1 MTTHRI
7 TYVGILRC
15 NDTPIFLSQ
24 AHNLT
29 HLSYLSRGYAKN
41 ISSFMAREI
50 ASRIDV
56 GLSNID
62 VEGYDVYA
70 YKWEN
75 GLCIICICNKGYPN
89 RVAFALLQQIFFD
102 FIDKYPDAG
111 LQYTQDINLNNS
123 SIKTLMHKY
132 NNPLEVDAFEN
143 VSEKVHNT
151 MNIVHRTVN
160 DLLNNGET
168 LEALVNQS
176 KDLSTKTKDVF
187 AKSKKLKKRS
197 CCALM

>member
-1 MTTHRI
+1 MVVHRI
-7 TYVGILRC
+7 TYAGILRC
-15 NDTPIFLSQ
+15 NDTAIFLSQ
-24 AHNLT
+24 AHNLA
-29 HLSYLSRGYAKN
+29 HLSYLTRGHAKN
-41 ISSFMAREI
+41 IASFMAREI
-50 ASRIDV
+50 AGRIDT

-75 GLCIICICNKGYPN
+75 GLCIICICNKGYPS
-89 RVAFALLQQIFFD
+89 RVAFALLQQIFFE
-102 FIDKYPDAG
+102 FIEKYPDAG
-111 LQYTQDINLNNS
+111 LQYTQDTNLSNS
-123 SIKTLMHKY
+123 SIKALMHKY
-132 NNPLEVDAFEN
+132 NNPLEVDALEL
-143 VSEKVHNT
+143 VSERVQNT
-151 MNIVHRTVN
+151 MNIVHKTVN

-187 AKSKKLKKRS
+187 VRSKKLKRRS